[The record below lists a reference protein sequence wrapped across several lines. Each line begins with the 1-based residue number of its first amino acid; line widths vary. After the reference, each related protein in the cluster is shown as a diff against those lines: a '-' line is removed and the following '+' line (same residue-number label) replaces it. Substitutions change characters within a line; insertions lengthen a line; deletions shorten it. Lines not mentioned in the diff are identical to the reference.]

1 VIVIC
6 GRSVVFSGYSGFLQV
21 EVGIWTRKLKALAIF
36 ACIFII
42 LGAFIFGLTFTQS
55 ILADKNGV
63 KADKSNYTCSS

>member
-1 VIVIC
+1 MMSAVQE
-6 GRSVVFSGYSGFLQV
+6 QV

-55 ILADKNGV
+55 IMADESGV
-63 KADKSNYTCSS
+63 KADKSKYTCPS